1 MKTISVPELEQ
12 KCLSFESENVPLMS
26 EQDSRDR
33 NICPELTFPR
43 IRSLIKM
50 GIRKTWYHQMS
61 RPIKSLNGKYRKV
74 PLTFPLPATVVPVAL
89 WRAETE
95 ATEKAC
101 WGKSWV
107 QNSGLFQTCPWQ
119 NYHWLQWKLYPNMGL
134 LVWVTNFIIK
144 G

>member
-1 MKTISVPELEQ
+1 
-12 KCLSFESENVPLMS
+12 
-26 EQDSRDR
+26 
-33 NICPELTFPR
+33 
-43 IRSLIKM
+43 M

-61 RPIKSLNGKYRKV
+61 APIKSLHGKYRKV

-95 ATEKAC
+95 ATEKAR
-101 WGKSWV
+101 WGKLGV

-119 NYHWLQWKLYPNMGL
+119 NYHWLRWKVPKYGPQDLGL
-134 LVWVTNFIIK
+134 LVLVTNFVIK